1 MQSRHVRVLGITVSV
16 ATAVF
21 TLACSSASKRSGFE
35 TDNSST
41 EGASGGPG
49 NGTGFGPSDPGK
61 TGNGCTQTDPKAD
74 FDKDGFTIAD
84 GDCNDCDPNVNPG
97 AMDVK
102 GNGLDEDCSGKPDDE
117 ETECDG
123 SLPMAA
129 SDAMDGARAIGLCKQ
144 ATDDKMWGVV
154 EARWVK
160 PDGSSLPAAGNIGY
174 GVLTKLGI
182 NAAQAGATALAIS
195 SGAAREP
202 GDPAYK
208 AVTVDK
214 GFSHGT
220 PPGYPKESPSCGG
233 GAGFGFASGAH
244 DGAALQLKIRVP
256 TNAKSFSYQ
265 QNFFTNEFPVYICDD
280 YNDFFVTMMEPKPAG
295 LPDGNIAFDQDGNP
309 ISVNNSLLQVCS
321 PQSAGGKSFS
331 CPLGNSTLQGTGFE
345 NHAATGWLTTKAP
358 VDTVRGKVITLTWAI
373 WDQGDHALDST
384 ALIDDFQWSAEP
396 ANGAVTAPTPPK

>member
-1 MQSRHVRVLGITVSV
+1 MNVVRTLGLGVSLS
-16 ATAVF
+16 TAVF
-21 TLACSSASKRSGFE
+21 VLACSSATKRSGFE
-35 TDNSST
+35 TENNATD
-41 EGASGGPG
+41 
-49 NGTGFGPSDPGK
+49 GTGTGAGTDFAGNDGGK
-61 TGNGCTQTDPKAD
+61 TSGNGCIQVDPKAD
-74 FDKDGFTIAD
+74 YDKDGFTIEQ

-102 GNGLDEDCSGKPDDE
+102 GNGLDEDCSGTPDDE

-129 SDAMDGARAIGLCKQ
+129 NDAMDGARAIGLCKQ

-154 EARWVK
+154 EAKWVK
-160 PDGSSLPAAGNIGY
+160 PDGSSMPAAGNVGY

-182 NAAQAGATALAIS
+182 NAPQTGATALAIS

-202 GDPAYK
+202 GDPAYT

-214 GFSHGT
+214 KYGHGT
-220 PPGYPKESPSCGG
+220 PAGYPKESPSCGG
-233 GAGFGFASGAH
+233 SGFGFASGAY

-265 QNFFTNEFPVYICDD
+265 QNFFTNEFPVFICDD
-280 YNDFFVTMMEPKPAG
+280 YNDFFVTMMDPKPAG

-321 PQSAGGKSFS
+321 PQNAGGKNFS
-331 CPLGNSTLQGTGFE
+331 CPLGNTQLQGTGFE

-358 VDTVRGKVITLTWAI
+358 VDTVRGKIITLTWAI